1 MTTSQIIIAQTKD
14 KSVIDFCKKVDNNI
28 NADCINKQLQN
39 CLTWG
44 NKLAVDFDANFS
56 CVKKEFEDYV

>member
-14 KSVIDFCKKVDNNI
+14 KSVIDFCQKVDSSI
-28 NADCINKQLQN
+28 NADCINEELKG

-44 NKLAVDFDANFS
+44 NKLAVDFDATFS
-56 CVKKEFEDYV
+56 CIKKDSENYV